1 MARRRINFELLPHDS
16 RARAIILLK
25 RCKGNEAHSNLV
37 PVRVDKNTIKL
48 MSPEKA
54 EKYLKNVNEGK
65 DERES

>member
-1 MARRRINFELLPHDS
+1 MARRKINFELLPHDS

-25 RCKGNEAHSNLV
+25 RCKSDEKRSKLV

-54 EKYLKNVNEGK
+54 EEYLKTQEL
-65 DERES
+65 